1 MAPTYFCRFPGSKI
15 PTAIAAPHF
24 PLRHSGARTTFASP
38 ESITANGRMDSK
50 AELRQSALA
59 RRDAM
64 PAAERAAAV
73 EAVAQRPFPITI
85 TPGMVVSG
93 YSPMKSEFNPV
104 PLMRK
109 FADAGA
115 KLALPVTPKRGN
127 PLIMRAF
134 AFGDELASGVWG
146 IREPKPDAPE
156 VFPDVMLV
164 PLAAFDRAGH
174 RIGYGAGYYD
184 LTIARVRAIKPMTAI
199 GLAFAVQEVGK
210 VPATPFDQ
218 QLDLVLTEHETI
230 DVR

>member
-1 MAPTYFCRFPGSKI
+1 MRGTRPGMTERGLTKSQTI
-15 PTAIAAPHF
+15 E
-24 PLRHSGARTTFASP
+24 AS
-38 ESITANGRMDSK
+38 EK
-50 AELRQSALA
+50 ASLRQGALA

-64 PAAERAAAV
+64 TAAARAAAV
-73 EAVAQRPFPITI
+73 DAVTQRPFPVAVA
-85 TPGMVVSG
+85 PGAIVSG

-109 FADAGA
+109 LVDAGA

-127 PLIMRAF
+127 PLIMRAW
-134 AFGDELASGVWG
+134 AFGEELASGVWG

-156 VFPDVMLV
+156 VFPDIMLV

-184 LTIARVRAIKPMTAI
+184 MTIARMRAMKPVTAI
-199 GLAFAVQEVGK
+199 GLAFAVQEIAQ

-218 QLDLVLTEHETI
+218 QLDLVLTENEI
-230 DVR
+230 IKVR